1 MPPFK
6 VSVFEFTTSTLFVAE
21 SKTSTVVL
29 CGDVAM
35 RPGAVP
41 AAICD
46 TRGSRSLLAS
56 MMTSPAPDEKLETFC
71 DAKTRVVSPLG
82 GLVMLI
88 PLLQETKLKAVAN
101 IADKTPVLFKRQ
113 APKCRKTID
122 LCVK

>member
-1 MPPFK
+1 MLPFK

-21 SKTSTVVL
+21 SNTSTVVL
-29 CGDVAM
+29 CGDVTM
-35 RPGAVP
+35 SPGAVP
-41 AAICD
+41 AGICE
-46 TRGSRSLLAS
+46 TRGRMSLLAS
-56 MMTSPAPDEKLETFC
+56 MITKPAADDKLDTPC

-101 IADKTPVLFKRQ
+101 IADKRPVLFKRQ